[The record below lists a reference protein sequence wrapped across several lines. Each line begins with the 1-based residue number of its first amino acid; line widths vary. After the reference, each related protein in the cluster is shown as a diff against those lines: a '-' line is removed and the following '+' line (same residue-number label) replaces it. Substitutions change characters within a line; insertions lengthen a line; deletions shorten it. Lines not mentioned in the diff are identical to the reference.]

1 MRVKTVART
10 QTVIEELTGQK
21 PRLRLP
27 KYRHGQA
34 ERNALVE
41 RIAYLRAEL
50 ARYEHTLLH
59 KYGEEGE
66 A

>member
-1 MRVKTVART
+1 M
-10 QTVIEELTGQK
+10 IEELTGQK

-59 KYGEEGE
+59 KFGEEVE